1 MHLAM
6 WSLLNFA
13 MLLLCCVPA
22 LFRGRSE
29 QALVE
34 LALRQQLTTYTQK
47 GPKPRITPADR
58 CPFSEL
64 IERRH
69 YAASRQ
75 M

>member
-6 WSLLNFA
+6 GSLLNFA

-34 LALRQQLTTYTQK
+34 LALRQQVTTYTQK
-47 GPKPRITPADR
+47 GVPR
-58 CPFSEL
+58 
-64 IERRH
+64 H
-69 YAASRQ
+69 
-75 M
+75 